1 MKNNKELTPQE
12 ELTQNPNEQNIEEQ
26 PNEKPEKLIIDME
39 TLTDGTLSMTM
50 DEILEKINN
59 TIAKKSMGE
68 IHDKIKGVLKEDDDE
83 DNELMDYKI
92 AFENAI
98 DTDDVETLNEFLS
111 SATKD
116 ELGNLTNLVKA
127 LGYDLEG
134 NQGSGAV
141 GERGFIVLLNYIYS
155 IALSYYCEEVL
166 EIIRRTGKKLDL
178 PLPII
183 EEWKCLNK
191 ELDFEKVKNDSQ
203 YKTEKKTLQD
213 LKEVAEM
220 LNKIW
225 NSLAKEREEIKQKK
239 TKIQRKIVS
248 SKVLDNVEEILQKL
262 DKIYSYYSESG
273 LCLLYAEGT
282 GTAQE
287 MPNVA
292 EFKNEEDMNDGEIL
306 GMNTLYKRN
315 SVVQELYNSWI
326 DLEKHQNLKDTFN
339 TKPISEES
347 LESIS
352 DVDYLPG
359 FHYKNLK
366 KDSNGKLY
374 WYREGRDELEEIL
387 TGNLMHW
394 EDEIKEGKKE
404 KEYFATSLDR
414 LKNAIFS
421 AFLVRKANANT
432 IIIDMVLN
440 EINSDTEKNLRKQI
454 MHRIEATAVGKFTK
468 FSDTG
473 DVITDGSVEIGEIK
487 YDKEKGLMTLAFI
500 HDYEKFKTETLFAY
514 KLYRDNPSLKP
525 TLKHMVLGQKM
536 NGEFM
541 EFDATDNS
549 GNAKVLSLIAGSR
562 SGKGVLTMSMMAGM
576 LGMGATML
584 YIDSK
589 PDIASMLWTLER
601 DIKNDKGIDTQFV
614 AIDTNE
620 DESSFGT
627 DAVIKANPRY
637 YYSLDNDIPIYYSD
651 ISGGLTKEKLNKLR
665 TLKIIQLI
673 SLIANNNKYSADYD
687 SIHKYIILDEYC
699 IQIQHLGEVEEAMEQ
714 KASKWSNQE
723 SEYDLEAI
731 QKRVRMLQSDTKN
744 LVNTGFAAKYNPN
757 KIQFILIGQE
767 LGTAN
772 WSYEGKMP
780 SPLYEIFRS
789 TGTTLSGNL
798 QVNAAS
804 KVQKYNLSQNEYN
817 MMRQG
822 VFFKSLGIPYSTAVG
837 TDSIKGAF
845 KSGGSNMKPSEK
857 TQGALFRS
865 FFCLI
870 ANDFNAQ
877 KYKEEYF
884 QKSFDKDKVLADF
897 ASNEKL
903 YTANTLKYTAQA
915 GGEAKLKELI
925 ENDLTT
931 LSENGEAN
939 LREEVTFYGLV
950 KYIQQK
956 TGKSDAEFFK
966 GLNTGY
972 DYLNNYFMQ
981 MKDNMIRPGKP
992 AYQSLDEY
1000 LADIDIDSIYTAK
1013 ELQAMF
1019 EGTPST
1025 ELPNRQVLGLVGE
1038 EAENYENN
1046 IPEEPEY
1053 SNDEAVEWNTGN
1065 RVKLNQET
1073 EDYDEYEDAYEEQT
1087 QPQNEYA
1094 KYAQEQQAQRQQEQ
1108 QENFANK
1115 GYSNY
1120 NAQPTDTFDEV
1131 IELNSN
1137 PFEKVANGG
1146 KFLGA
1151 VKELSKVF
1159 EEEIHR
1165 IYGGMDMV
1173 ETFEITSDRKIIMN
1187 DILFA
1192 PRFEEEVIETIPLSI
1207 RNKVINGAI
1216 ADIFS
1221 FQLVRKMPGLLRLI
1235 VEDEIFANRRV
1246 RDELGIPYRKQFSW
1260 LFRRMDSLVEII
1272 IGGKVYTRDNPRGV
1286 KEERHRNIAEN
1297 LGEKLDFSR
1306 IPNPLDNGV
1315 LEKVWNSGPAKSV
1328 KSGLAWAGGAKLVMT
1343 VAPMFGVWGVV
1354 FAGAAAV
1361 TAVKHIKNKRRK

>member
-1 MKNNKELTPQE
+1 MENNKEQIPQE
-12 ELTQNPNEQNIEEQ
+12 EIEQEQ
-26 PNEKPEKLIIDME
+26 PIEKPEKLIIDME

-68 IHDKIKGVLKEDDDE
+68 IHDKIKGVLKDEEE

-92 AFENAI
+92 AFEGAI
-98 DTDDVETLNEFLS
+98 DTEDVEILNEFLS

-127 LGYDLEG
+127 LGYDLDG
-134 NQGSGAV
+134 NKGSGAV

-155 IALSYYCEEVL
+155 IALSYYCDEVL
-166 EIIRRTGKKLDL
+166 EILRRTGKKLDL

-213 LKEVAEM
+213 LKEVSEM

-239 TKIQRKIVS
+239 SKIQRKIVS

-273 LCLLYAEGT
+273 LCLLYAEGE

-287 MPNVA
+287 MPEVA

-326 DLEKHQNLKDTFN
+326 DLEKHQNLKDRFN
-339 TKPISEES
+339 TKALEEDS
-347 LESIS
+347 LNTIT

-366 KDSNGKLY
+366 KDSAGKLY

-387 TGNLMHW
+387 TGNLMSW
-394 EDEIKEGKKE
+394 EEEIKEGKKE
-404 KEYFATSLDR
+404 KEYFATSLER
-414 LKNAIFS
+414 LKDAIFS

-440 EINSDTEKNLRKQI
+440 EINSDTEKNLREQI

-473 DVITDGSVEIGEIK
+473 EVITDGSVEIGEIK

-601 DIKNDKGIDTQFV
+601 DIKNDKGIDTRFV

-673 SLIANNNKYSADYD
+673 SLIANNNKYSSDYD

-723 SEYDLEAI
+723 SPYDLEAI

-877 KYKEEYF
+877 RYKEEYF
-884 QKSFDKDKVLADF
+884 QKPFDKDKVLADF

-956 TGKSDAEFFK
+956 TGKSDDEFFK

-981 MKDNMIRPGKP
+981 MKDNMVRPGKP

-1013 ELQAMF
+1013 ELQAMY

-1038 EAENYENN
+1038 EAEAFGNN
-1046 IPEEPEY
+1046 TQEEPEY
-1053 SNDEAVEWNTGN
+1053 SNDEAVGWNSGN
-1065 RVKLNQET
+1065 RVKLNQDT
-1073 EDYDEYEDAYEEQT
+1073 EDYVEYEDGYEEETQQT
-1087 QPQNEYA
+1087 TSNTNNEYA
-1094 KYAQEQQAQRQQEQ
+1094 KYAQEQQAQREQEQ
-1108 QENFANK
+1108 QTSYSNK
-1115 GYSNY
+1115 GYTNY

-1137 PFEKVANGG
+1137 PFEKAANGG

-1151 VKELSKVF
+1151 IKELSKIF

-1165 IYGGMDMV
+1165 VYGGMDMV
-1173 ETFEITSDRKIIMN
+1173 ETFEITSDRQIIMN

-1192 PRFEEEVIETIPLSI
+1192 PRFEEDIIVTIPLAV
-1207 RNKVINGAI
+1207 RNRVVNGAI

-1221 FQLVRKMPGLLRLI
+1221 FQLVRKMPNLLRLI

-1246 RDELGIPYRKQFSW
+1246 RDELGIPYRKHFSW

-1272 IGGKVYTRDNPRGV
+1272 IGGKVYTRDNPRGA
-1286 KEERHRNIAEN
+1286 KEERHRNISES

-1328 KSGLAWAGGAKLVMT
+1328 KSGLAWAGGAKVVMT

-1361 TAVKHIKNKRRK
+1361 TAVKHMKNKKRK